1 MMKERSQRTMT
12 TPSKDLQPQKKET
25 VGGVELA
32 QDRPVFLPPTD
43 IYERDDAV
51 LVKCDMPG
59 VDEKH
64 VDVTLEDDVLTLT
77 GDPQIAEPEGHEA
90 LYRGYWPGIFRRSFT
105 LTTEVDREKIKA
117 RIRHGVLEVVLPKAE
132 AAQPK
137 RIKVETE

>member
-64 VDVTLEDDVLTLT
+64 VDVTL
-77 GDPQIAEPEGHEA
+77 
-90 LYRGYWPGIFRRSFT
+90 
-105 LTTEVDREKIKA
+105 VDREKIKA